1 MDSLMAVE
9 LKRRLERGAG
19 KPMPSTLTFNYPNVG
34 ALARFL
40 ESQLVLKAAPAPVPA
55 AEPRETPGLDAVN
68 ESEDLDALSDEELE
82 ARLMARLEQSK

>member
-40 ESQLVLKAAPAPVPA
+40 ETQLVVKPAAPAPVAAPA
-55 AEPRETPGLDAVN
+55 TAAPATPLAVPEGELD
-68 ESEDLDALSDEELE
+68 DLSDEELE
-82 ARLMARLEQSK
+82 ARLLARLEQMK